1 MDRKKSRSEP
11 GRQMTIEEMLKAF
24 DALRFAVLATSDK
37 GRPYTSLIA
46 FALTPD
52 RHTLIFATP
61 RATSKYENIS
71 SEPAVSILLD
81 NRSQDVEDFHSAQ
94 AVTLLGTAKEVRIAA
109 QKAEYRQILVN
120 RHPELAAFI
129 DEPGTSLIAVTVRQ
143 AVHVAHFQDVSRWP

>member
-1 MDRKKSRSEP
+1 MDRKKSGSEP
-11 GRQMTIEEMLKAF
+11 GKQMPIEKMLAAF

-37 GRPYTSLIA
+37 GKPYTSLIA

-61 RATSKYENIS
+61 KATRKYENMK

-81 NRSQDVEDFHSAQ
+81 NRSQDAEDFHSAQ
-94 AVTLLGTAKEVRIAA
+94 AVTLLGTAKEVRTAA

-120 RHPELAAFI
+120 RQPELAAFI
-129 DEPGTSLIAVTVRQ
+129 EEPGTSLIAVTIRQ
-143 AVHVAHFQDVSRWP
+143 AVHVERFQNVSRWP

>member
-11 GRQMTIEEMLKAF
+11 GRQMPIEKMFAAF
-24 DALRFAVLATSDK
+24 NTLRFAVLATSDK
-37 GRPYTSLIA
+37 GKPYTSLIA

-61 RATSKYENIS
+61 KATSKYKNLK

-81 NRSQDVEDFHSAQ
+81 NRSQEAEDFHSAQ
-94 AVTLLGTAKEVRIAA
+94 AVTLLGTAKEVRTAA

-120 RHPELAAFI
+120 RQPELAAFI
-129 DEPGTSLIAVTVRQ
+129 EEPGTSLIAVTIRQ
-143 AVHVAHFQDVSRWP
+143 AVHVARFQNVSRWP

>member
-11 GRQMTIEEMLKAF
+11 GRQMPIEKMLAAF
-24 DALRFAVLATSDK
+24 DSLRFAVLATSDK
-37 GRPYTSLIA
+37 GKPYTSLIA

-61 RATSKYENIS
+61 KATSKYKNIK

-81 NRSQDVEDFHSAQ
+81 NRSQDAEDFHSAQ
-94 AVTLLGTAKEVRIAA
+94 AITLLGTAKEVRTAA

-120 RHPELAAFI
+120 RQPELAAFI
-129 DEPGTSLIAVTVRQ
+129 EEPGTSLIAVTIRQ
-143 AVHVAHFQDVSRWP
+143 AVHVERFQKVSRWP

>member
-61 RATSKYENIS
+61 KATSKYENIS

-81 NRSQDVEDFHSAQ
+81 NRSQDAEDFHSAQ
-94 AVTLLGTAKEVRIAA
+94 AVTLLGTAKELRTAA

-129 DEPGTSLIAVTVRQ
+129 DEPGTSLIAVTIRQ
-143 AVHVAHFQDVSRWP
+143 AFHVAHFQDVSRWP

>member
-81 NRSQDVEDFHSAQ
+81 NRSQDAEDFHSAQ
-94 AVTLLGTAKEVRIAA
+94 AVTLLGTAKEVRTAA